1 MPKKISKEKNDSN
14 LETNSID
21 IEELL
26 KKLDKI
32 TETMS
37 SDKCTLE
44 EAFNLYKEGI
54 ELTKEAK
61 DNIEKIEGKI
71 KILEEE

>member
-1 MPKKISKEKNDSN
+1 MPKKTSKGKNGVVAETSN
-14 LETNSID
+14 ID
-21 IEELL
+21 IEALL

-61 DNIEKIEGKI
+61 ENIEKIEGKI